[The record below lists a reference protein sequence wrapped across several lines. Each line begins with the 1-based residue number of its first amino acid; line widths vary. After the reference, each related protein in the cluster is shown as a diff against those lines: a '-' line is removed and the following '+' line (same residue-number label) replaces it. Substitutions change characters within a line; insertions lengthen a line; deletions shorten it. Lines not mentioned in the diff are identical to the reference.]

1 MLGLSFWGTQ
11 NAEIPACQ
19 AKRDVLAEKYKNWF
33 EFGQGV
39 RVWDETIRKGMS
51 WRFVL

>member
-19 AKRDVLAEKYKNWF
+19 AKRDVLTEKYKDWF
-33 EFGQGV
+33 EFGLGV
-39 RVWDETIRKGMS
+39 RIWDETIGKGAS
-51 WRFVL
+51 WWFVL